1 MFYYIG
7 CLRLFNWFT
16 VCVSC
21 FGCFVVFVFVLSFVL
36 IVVFVRWF
44 VGFPRWLFWI
54 SGLLCLCLR
63 LLLFVYYLFI
73 CWLVVC
79 LLVVSCLIS
88 VDLDFWLFWFCLG
101 VLLIVLRRRYFVC
114 FVIVFLFNWFYLI
127 LFCVDLPVG
136 CLGLVLPW
144 FVCGLLVLFALL
156 CWLVYL
162 RCCVR
167 MFLYILHVC
176 YCLYC
181 MLLI

>member
-1 MFYYIG
+1 MWFRCLLPACVVLYCDCVVVLLFGGLISYFGINRLMYWRIVLLYW
-7 CLRLFNWFT
+7 CLRLLNWFT

-73 CWLVVC
+73 CGLVVC

-88 VDLDFWLFWFCLG
+88 VDLDFWLFD
-101 VLLIVLRRRYFVC
+101 FVW
-114 FVIVFLFNWFYLI
+114 VFY
-127 LFCVDLPVG
+127 
-136 CLGLVLPW
+136 
-144 FVCGLLVLFALL
+144 
-156 CWLVYL
+156 
-162 RCCVR
+162 
-167 MFLYILHVC
+167 
-176 YCLYC
+176 
-181 MLLI
+181 